1 MKFLTITNDKEGLQK
16 FLRFAKMFPNYSVIG
31 AIEAFTIESKSIVKP
46 IRQPFNLRIVD
57 LLKEIIE
64 NNPDL
69 RFTQILSMLELDKDK
84 FYEEPHITLTN
95 MEMKIKENKLCG
107 IS

>member
-1 MKFLTITNDKEGLQK
+1 MTLLNITNDRHGLKK
-16 FLRFAKMFPNYSVIG
+16 FCLFGQLFPNYSVIE
-31 AIEAFTIESKSIVKP
+31 AIEVFTIKSKPITKP

-57 LLKEIIE
+57 LLKEIIK

-69 RFTQILSMLELDKDK
+69 RFTQILSILELDKDK

-95 MEMKIKENKLCG
+95 MEMKIKEYKLCVN
-107 IS
+107 S

>member
-1 MKFLTITNDKEGLQK
+1 MTLLNITNDRQGLKK
-16 FLRFAKMFPNYSVIG
+16 FCRFGQLFPNYSITE
-31 AIEAFTIESKSIVKP
+31 AIEAFTIESKPITKP

-69 RFTQILSMLELDKDK
+69 RFTQILSILELDKDK

-95 MEMKIKENKLCG
+95 MEMKIKENKLC
-107 IS
+107 IFS